1 MNWALWL
8 VVAGLVAVSIVLQ
21 VIGLRALRA
30 WGVRPSRALVV
41 LRAVNTAVAIAVVL
55 FALWNWLS

>member
-1 MNWALWL
+1 VSWALWL

-30 WGVRPSRALVV
+30 WGIRPSRALLV
-41 LRAVNTAVAIAVVL
+41 LRAVNATVAIAVLL

>member
-1 MNWALWL
+1 VNWVLWL
-8 VVAGLVAVSIVLQ
+8 AVAGLVATAIVLQ

-30 WGVRPSRALVV
+30 WRVRPSRSVLV
-41 LRAVNTAVAIAVVL
+41 LRAVNTAMAIAVVL